1 MRGRRNRVN
10 DKSDLSHGF
19 TRIDTDR
26 SVSIRMNPW
35 LRFAE
40 MCRMIDQSSK
50 ETLLNAAV
58 SHWMH
63 DLAAQGI
70 ITTDDELNVVQWN
83 HWMEENT
90 GKRANVV
97 IGNNLLQLF
106 PELTERRLDR
116 NYKWALEGQ
125 VRVLSQALH
134 GYLLSMPV
142 LSSEHGYTQMQ
153 QAVRISPLSNEG
165 RVIGTLTII
174 EDVTERVARE
184 AELQAQIE
192 ARSRLLSS
200 EKLARSEAER
210 ANRLKDEFLATI
222 SHELRN
228 PLNAIMGW
236 AHMLRLGKL
245 TDANTERAVETIY
258 RNAKSQAQL
267 VADLLDVSRIISGK
281 LRLDVGAVDLL
292 FVVNAAID
300 SIRPAA
306 DAKGIRLQTTLD
318 PTAGPISG
326 DADRLQQI
334 VWNLLTNAVKFT
346 PRGGRIQV
354 KAQRIDSHVEI
365 VVSDSG
371 VGISKEFLPYVFDR
385 FRQADATSTRI
396 HGGLGL
402 GLSIVRQLVDLHGGS
417 ISVESEGEGKGAT
430 FTITLPFVGV
440 VSNLKEAEP
449 SHPIHSDDMISFE
462 GLPSL
467 QGLKVLVVD
476 DEADTRELIR
486 EVLKEC
492 GSEVITSRS
501 VAEAL
506 EALEQHKPD
515 ILISDLGMPDED
527 GYSLI
532 SKIRALPSERGGH
545 IPAAA
550 LTAYARAEDRMRV
563 LRSGFQFH
571 LPKPVDSAELV
582 TVVASLAGR
591 AYK

>member
-1 MRGRRNRVN
+1 MTSPSNVFGEAPEP
-10 DKSDLSHGF
+10 
-19 TRIDTDR
+19 
-26 SVSIRMNPW
+26 IRMK
-35 LRFAE
+35 E
-40 MCRMIDQSSK
+40 TSYK

-58 SHWMH
+58 LHWMH

-70 ITTDDELNVVQWN
+70 ITTDSDLNVVEWN
-83 HWMEENT
+83 HWMEEHT
-90 GKRANVV
+90 GKRLHEV
-97 IGNNLLQLF
+97 IGNNLLELF
-106 PELTERRLDR
+106 PELSKRRLDR
-116 NYKWALEGQ
+116 HYKWALEGQ

-134 GYLLSMPV
+134 GYLIAMSAV
-142 LSSEHGYTQMQ
+142 SGEHEYSLMQ
-153 QAVRISPLSNEG
+153 QAVRISPLSHQG

-192 ARSRLLSS
+192 DRSRLLSS
-200 EKLARSEAER
+200 EKLARNEAER

-228 PLNAIMGW
+228 PLNAILGW
-236 AHMLRLGKL
+236 AHMMRLGNL
-245 TDANTERAVETIY
+245 TPANAERAVETIY

-281 LRLDVGAVDLL
+281 LRLDMRTVDLL
-292 FVVNAAID
+292 SIVNAAID

-306 DAKGIRLQTTLD
+306 DGKGIRVQTIMD
-318 PTAGPISG
+318 PGVGPISG

-346 PRGGRIQV
+346 PKGGRIHV
-354 KAQRIDSHVEI
+354 KVQRVNAYVEI

-371 VGISKEFLPYVFDR
+371 VGISKDFLPYVFDR
-385 FRQADATSTRI
+385 FRQADASTTRI

-402 GLSIVRQLVDLHGGS
+402 GLSIVHQLVDLHGGS
-417 ISVESEGEGKGAT
+417 VSVHSEGEGKGAT
-430 FTITLPFVGV
+430 FTIMLPFVGV
-440 VSNLKEAEP
+440 DNSQKETGP
-449 SHPIHSDDMISFE
+449 VHPAQSDETISFE
-462 GLPSL
+462 DLPSL

-486 EVLKEC
+486 EVLREC

-501 VAEAL
+501 AAEAL
-506 EALEQHKPD
+506 TALEQFKPD
-515 ILISDLGMPDED
+515 ILLSDLGMPDED

-532 SKIRALPSERGGH
+532 AKIRALPAERGGD

-591 AYK
+591 AYKS

>member
-1 MRGRRNRVN
+1 MTEARY
-10 DKSDLSHGF
+10 
-19 TRIDTDR
+19 
-26 SVSIRMNPW
+26 
-35 LRFAE
+35 
-40 MCRMIDQSSK
+40 K
-50 ETLLNAAV
+50 ETILNAAV
-58 SHWMH
+58 RYWMH

-70 ITTDDELNVVQWN
+70 VTTDSDLNVVEWN
-83 HWMEENT
+83 HWMEEHT
-90 GKRANVV
+90 GKRASDVT
-97 IGNNLLQLF
+97 GKNLLELF

-125 VRVLSQALH
+125 VRILSQALH
-134 GYLLSMPV
+134 GYLIAMPAV
-142 LSSEHGYTQMQ
+142 SGDHRFKQMQ
-153 QAVRISPLSNEG
+153 QAVRISPLTHND
-165 RVIGTLTII
+165 RLIGTLTII

-184 AELQAQIE
+184 AELQAQVE
-192 ARSRLLSS
+192 DRSRLLSN
-200 EKLARSEAER
+200 EKLARNEAER

-228 PLNAIMGW
+228 PLNAILGW
-236 AHMLRLGKL
+236 AHMMRLGKL
-245 TDANTERAVETIY
+245 NQANMERAVETIY
-258 RNAKSQAQL
+258 RNAKSQSQL

-281 LRLDVGAVDLL
+281 LRLDVRTVDLISI
-292 FVVNAAID
+292 VNAALD

-306 DAKGIRLQTTLD
+306 DAKTIRLQTMLD
-318 PTAGPISG
+318 PAAGPISG

-346 PRGGRIQV
+346 PKGGKIQV
-354 KAQRIDSHVEI
+354 KVQRVNSHVEI

-385 FRQADATSTRI
+385 FRQADASITRTQ
-396 HGGLGL
+396 GGLGL
-402 GLSIVRQLVDLHGGS
+402 GLSIVHQLVDLHGGT
-417 ISVESEGEGKGAT
+417 VAVQSEGEGKGAT
-430 FTITLPFVGV
+430 FTVTLPFIGV
-440 VSNLKEAEP
+440 ISQKEAE
-449 SHPIHSDDMISFE
+449 SVHPTQSEEIISFE

-467 QGLKVLVVD
+467 DGLKVLVVD
-476 DEADTRELIR
+476 DEADTRELIG

-492 GSEVITSRS
+492 GSEVIITRS
-501 VAEAL
+501 AAEAF
-506 EALEQHKPD
+506 AAIEQHKPD

-532 SKIRALPSERGGH
+532 EKIRALPSERGGD

-591 AYK
+591 AYKS

>member
-1 MRGRRNRVN
+1 M
-10 DKSDLSHGF
+10 KE
-19 TRIDTDR
+19 T
-26 SVSIRMNPW
+26 
-35 LRFAE
+35 
-40 MCRMIDQSSK
+40 SSK
-50 ETLLNAAV
+50 QTLLNAAV
-58 SHWMH
+58 VHWMH

-70 ITTDDELNVVQWN
+70 VTTDSELNIVEWN
-83 HWMEENT
+83 HWMEEHT
-90 GKRANVV
+90 GKRVHEV
-97 IGNNLLQLF
+97 IGKNLLELF
-106 PELTERRLDR
+106 PELSKRRLDR

-134 GYLLSMPV
+134 GYLIAMTPV
-142 LSSEHGYTQMQ
+142 SGAHGVAQMQ
-153 QAVRISPLSNEG
+153 QAVRISPLHHEG

-192 ARSRLLSS
+192 DRSRLLSS
-200 EKLARSEAER
+200 EKLARNEAER

-228 PLNAIMGW
+228 PLNAILGW
-236 AHMLRLGKL
+236 SHMMRLGNL
-245 TDANTERAVETIY
+245 TPANAERAVETIY

-281 LRLDVGAVDLL
+281 LRLEVRTVDLISI
-292 FVVNAAID
+292 VNAAID
-300 SIRPAA
+300 SIRPTA
-306 DAKGIRLQTTLD
+306 DAKGIRLQTMLD
-318 PTAGPISG
+318 PGAGPISG

-346 PRGGRIQV
+346 PKGGRIQV
-354 KAQRIDSHVEI
+354 KVQRTNSHVKV

-385 FRQADATSTRI
+385 FRQADASTTRI
-396 HGGLGL
+396 YGGLGL
-402 GLSIVRQLVDLHGGS
+402 GLSIVHQLVDLHGGAV
-417 ISVESEGEGKGAT
+417 SVHSEGEGKGAT
-430 FTITLPFVGV
+430 FTITLPFGV
-440 VSNLKEAEP
+440 EITSQKETESVLP
-449 SHPIHSDDMISFE
+449 TQSDELISFDR
-462 GLPSL
+462 LPSL
-467 QGLKVLVVD
+467 EGLKVLVVD
-476 DEADTRELIR
+476 DEADTRELIG
-486 EVLKEC
+486 EVLKKC
-492 GSEVITSRS
+492 GSEVITSPS
-501 VAEAL
+501 AAEAL
-506 EALEQHKPD
+506 VALEQHKPD

-532 SKIRALPSERGGH
+532 SKIRALPSDRGGQ

-591 AYK
+591 AYKIQSQ

>member
-1 MRGRRNRVN
+1 MVPG
-10 DKSDLSHGF
+10 LSL
-19 TRIDTDR
+19 R
-26 SVSIRMNPW
+26 SNPGLKLANAFGVMNVMT
-35 LRFAE
+35 E
-40 MCRMIDQSSK
+40 TSSK

-58 SHWMH
+58 LHWMH

-70 ITTDDELNVVQWN
+70 VTTDSELNVVEWN
-83 HWMEENT
+83 HWMEEHT
-90 GKRANVV
+90 GKRANDV
-97 IGNNLLQLF
+97 IGNNLLDLF
-106 PELTERRLDR
+106 PELIERRLDR
-116 NYKWALEGQ
+116 HYKWALEGQ

-134 GYLLSMPV
+134 GHLISMPAV
-142 LSSEHGYTQMQ
+142 SAEHGYAQMQ
-153 QAVRISPLSNEG
+153 QAVRISPLSHED

-192 ARSRLLSS
+192 ARSQLLSS

-245 TDANTERAVETIY
+245 SDVNAERAVETIY
-258 RNAKSQAQL
+258 RNAKAQAQL

-281 LRLDVGAVDLL
+281 LRLDVRTVDLIYII
-292 FVVNAAID
+292 NAAID

-306 DAKGIRLQTTLD
+306 EAKGIRVQTLLD
-318 PTAGPISG
+318 PAAGPISG

-346 PRGGRIQV
+346 PKGGRIQV
-354 KAQRIDSHVEI
+354 KIQRINSHVEI

-385 FRQADATSTRI
+385 FRQADATTTRI

-417 ISVESEGEGKGAT
+417 VSVHSEGEGKGTT

-440 VSNLKEAEP
+440 LSQNDAE
-449 SHPIHSDDMISFE
+449 SVHPTQGEEVISFD

-476 DEADTRELIR
+476 DEADTRELIS
-486 EVLKEC
+486 EVLREC
-492 GSEVITSRS
+492 GSEVITSNS
-501 VAEAL
+501 AADALVAL
-506 EALEQHKPD
+506 EEHKPD

-532 SKIRALPSERGGH
+532 SKIRALPDERGGQ

-591 AYK
+591 AYQS

>member
-1 MRGRRNRVN
+1 MTERV
-10 DKSDLSHGF
+10 
-19 TRIDTDR
+19 
-26 SVSIRMNPW
+26 IR
-35 LRFAE
+35 
-40 MCRMIDQSSK
+40 

-58 SHWMH
+58 RNWMQE
-63 DLAAQGI
+63 LAAQGI
-70 ITTDDELNVVQWN
+70 FATDSDLNVVEWN
-83 HWMEENT
+83 NWMET
-90 GKRANVV
+90 HSGKRVSEVV
-97 IGNNLLQLF
+97 GKNLLDLF

-116 NYKWALEGQ
+116 HYRWALEGQ

-134 GYLLSMPV
+134 GYLISMTAV
-142 LSSEHGYTQMQ
+142 SSEHGFAQMQ
-153 QAVRISPLSNEG
+153 QAVRISPLSHEG
-165 RVIGTLTII
+165 RVIGTLTVI

-192 ARSRLLSS
+192 ARTRLLAS

-236 AHMLRLGKL
+236 AHMMRLGNL
-245 TDANTERAVETIY
+245 TPANIERAVETIY

-281 LRLDVGAVDLL
+281 LRLDVRTIDPINI
-292 FVVNAAID
+292 VNAAID

-306 DAKGIRLQTTLD
+306 DAKSIRLQTILD
-318 PTAGPISG
+318 PAAGPISG

-346 PRGGRIQV
+346 PKGGKIQV
-354 KAQRIDSHVEI
+354 KAQRVDSHVEI

-385 FRQADATSTRI
+385 FRQADASTTRI

-402 GLSIVRQLVDLHGGS
+402 GLSIVHQLVDLHGGT
-417 ISVESEGEGKGAT
+417 VTVASEGEGKGAT
-430 FTITLPFVGV
+430 FTIMLPFVGV
-440 VSNLKEAEP
+440 VSTPKEIEP
-449 SHPIHSDDMISFE
+449 AAPDPGEQIISFD

-476 DEADTRELIR
+476 DEPDTRELIR

-501 VAEAL
+501 AAEAL
-506 EALEQHKPD
+506 EALERYQPD

-532 SKIRALPSERGGH
+532 SKIRALPAERGGQ

-591 AYK
+591 AFKG

>member
-1 MRGRRNRVN
+1 VN
-10 DKSDLSHGF
+10 D
-19 TRIDTDR
+19 
-26 SVSIRMNPW
+26 V
-35 LRFAE
+35 
-40 MCRMIDQSSK
+40 SSK

-58 SHWMH
+58 LHWMH

-70 ITTDDELNVVQWN
+70 VTTDSALNVVEWN
-83 HWMEENT
+83 HWMWEHT
-90 GKRANVV
+90 GKGRAEI
-97 IGNNLLQLF
+97 IGNNLIELF
-106 PELTERRLDR
+106 PELTHRRLDR
-116 NYKWALEGQ
+116 HFKWALEGKMS
-125 VRVLSQALH
+125 VLSQALH
-134 GYLLSMPV
+134 GYLIAMPAV
-142 LSSEHGYTQMQ
+142 SGEHGFTQMQ
-153 QAVRISPLSNEG
+153 QAVRISPLSHEG
-165 RVIGTLTII
+165 RVIGTLTVI

-184 AELQAQIE
+184 AELQAQLE
-192 ARSRLLSS
+192 ERSRLLSS
-200 EKLARSEAER
+200 ENVARREAER

-228 PLNAIMGW
+228 PLNAILGW
-236 AHMLRLGKL
+236 AHMMRLGKL
-245 TDANTERAVETIY
+245 NEANMERAVETIY
-258 RNAKSQAQL
+258 RNAKSQTQL

-281 LRLDVGAVDLL
+281 LRLDVRTVDLISI
-292 FVVNAAID
+292 VNAAID

-306 DAKGIRLQTTLD
+306 EAKSIRLQTKLD
-318 PTAGPISG
+318 PAAGPISG

-346 PRGGRIQV
+346 PKGGQIQV
-354 KAQRIDSHVEI
+354 KLQRIDSHVDI

-385 FRQADATSTRI
+385 FRQADASTTRI

-402 GLSIVRQLVDLHGGS
+402 GLSIVHQLVDLHGGTV
-417 ISVESEGEGKGAT
+417 SVQSEGEGKGAT

-440 VSNLKEAEP
+440 ISQSEAEAAQP
-449 SHPIHSDDMISFE
+449 AQSEEILSFE

-476 DEADTRELIR
+476 DEADTRELIG

-492 GSEVITSRS
+492 GSEVIITRS
-501 VAEAL
+501 AAEAL

-532 SKIRALPSERGGH
+532 EKIRALPSECGGD

-582 TVVASLAGR
+582 TVIASLAGR
-591 AYK
+591 AYKS

>member
-1 MRGRRNRVN
+1 MSSQA
-10 DKSDLSHGF
+10 K
-19 TRIDTDR
+19 T
-26 SVSIRMNPW
+26 
-35 LRFAE
+35 
-40 MCRMIDQSSK
+40 SSK

-58 SHWMH
+58 LHWMH

-70 ITTDDELNVVQWN
+70 VTTDSELNVVEWN
-83 HWMEENT
+83 HWMEEHT
-90 GKRANVV
+90 GKRTSEV
-97 IGNNLLQLF
+97 IGANLLDLF
-106 PELTERRLDR
+106 PELTQRRLDR
-116 NYKWALEGQ
+116 HYKWALEGQ

-134 GYLLSMPV
+134 GYLIAMPPV
-142 LSSEHGYTQMQ
+142 SGDHGYAQMQ
-153 QAVRISPLSNEG
+153 QAVRISPLTHDD

-174 EDVTERVARE
+174 EEVTERVARE
-184 AELQAQIE
+184 AELQAQLE
-192 ARSRLLSS
+192 DRSRLLSN
-200 EKLARSEAER
+200 EKLARNEAER

-228 PLNAIMGW
+228 PLNAILGW
-236 AHMLRLGKL
+236 AHMMRLGTL
-245 TDANTERAVETIY
+245 TPANMERAVDTIY
-258 RNAKSQAQL
+258 RNAKSQSQL

-281 LRLDVGAVDLL
+281 LRLDVRTVDLL
-292 FVVNAAID
+292 YIVNAAVD

-306 DAKGIRLQTTLD
+306 DAKSIRLQTMLD
-318 PTAGPISG
+318 PAAGPISG

-346 PRGGRIQV
+346 PKGGRIQV
-354 KAQRIDSHVEI
+354 KVHRVDSHVEI

-385 FRQADATSTRI
+385 FRQADASTTRI

-402 GLSIVRQLVDLHGGS
+402 GLSIVHQLVDLHGGT
-417 ISVESEGEGKGAT
+417 VAVRSEGEGQGAT
-430 FTITLPFVGV
+430 FTISLPFVGV
-440 VSNLKEAEP
+440 TSTQPEIERV
-449 SHPIHSDDMISFE
+449 HPTQSDEVITFD

-492 GSEVITSRS
+492 GSEVITCAS

-506 EALEQHKPD
+506 VALEEHKPD
-515 ILISDLGMPDED
+515 VLISDLGMPEED
-527 GYSLI
+527 GYALI
-532 SKIRALPSERGGH
+532 AKIRELPRERGGE

-591 AYK
+591 AYKT

>member
-1 MRGRRNRVN
+1 MTAQGESFAGAP
-10 DKSDLSHGF
+10 K
-19 TRIDTDR
+19 
-26 SVSIRMNPW
+26 RMT
-35 LRFAE
+35 E
-40 MCRMIDQSSK
+40 ISSK

-58 SHWMH
+58 LHWMH

-70 ITTDDELNVVQWN
+70 LTTDSELKVVEWN
-83 HWMEENT
+83 HWMEEHT
-90 GKRANVV
+90 GKTEGDV
-97 IGNNLLQLF
+97 IGKNLLEVF
-106 PELTERRLDR
+106 PELIQRRLDR

-134 GYLLSMPV
+134 GYLIAMPAV
-142 LSSEHGYTQMQ
+142 SGEHGTAQMQ
-153 QAVRISPLSNEG
+153 QAVRISPLSHEG

-192 ARSRLLSS
+192 ERSRLLSS
-200 EKLARSEAER
+200 EKLARNEAER

-228 PLNAIMGW
+228 PLNAILGW
-236 AHMLRLGKL
+236 AHMMRLGKL
-245 TDANTERAVETIY
+245 TPPNVERAIETIY
-258 RNAKSQAQL
+258 RNAQSQSQL

-281 LRLDVGAVDLL
+281 LRLDVRTVDLL
-292 FVVNAAID
+292 SIVNAALD

-306 DAKGIRLQTTLD
+306 DAKGIRLQSILD
-318 PTAGPISG
+318 PAAGPILG

-346 PRGGRIQV
+346 PKGGRIQV
-354 KAQRIDSHVEI
+354 KVHRVESHVEI
-365 VVSDSG
+365 VVTDSG
-371 VGISKEFLPYVFDR
+371 IGINKDFLPHVFDR
-385 FRQADATSTRI
+385 FRQADASTTRV

-402 GLSIVRQLVDLHGGS
+402 GLSIVHQLVDLHGGGV
-417 ISVESEGEGKGAT
+417 SVHSEGEGKGAT
-430 FTITLPFVGV
+430 FTISLPFVGL
-440 VSNLKEAEP
+440 VSNQPEAEAVLP
-449 SHPIHSDDMISFE
+449 TPNGEVLSFD

-492 GSEVITSRS
+492 GSEVITSQS

-506 EALEQHKPD
+506 VALEEHKPD

-527 GYSLI
+527 GYALI
-532 SKIRALPSERGGH
+532 SKIRALPADRGGH

-591 AYK
+591 AYHAKTQG

>member
-1 MRGRRNRVN
+1 MTLPTLQEGMN
-10 DKSDLSHGF
+10 DQEPK
-19 TRIDTDR
+19 
-26 SVSIRMNPW
+26 
-35 LRFAE
+35 
-40 MCRMIDQSSK
+40 Q
-50 ETLLNAAV
+50 TLLNAAV
-58 SHWMH
+58 LHWMH

-70 ITTDDELNVVQWN
+70 ITTDRELNVVEWN
-83 HWMEENT
+83 HWMEEHT
-90 GKRANVV
+90 EKRAAEV
-97 IGNNLLQLF
+97 IGKNLLEVF
-106 PELTERRLDR
+106 PELSERRLDR
-116 NYKWALEGQ
+116 HYKWALEGQ

-134 GYLLSMPV
+134 GYLLTMPAV
-142 LSSEHGYTQMQ
+142 SGEHGYEQMQ
-153 QAVRISPLSNEG
+153 QAVRISPLSHDG

-184 AELQAQIE
+184 AELQAQVE
-192 ARSRLLSS
+192 ERSRLLSS
-200 EKLARSEAER
+200 EKLARNEAER

-228 PLNAIMGW
+228 PLNAILGW
-236 AHMLRLGKL
+236 AHMMRLGKL
-245 TDANTERAVETIY
+245 TAANIERAVETIY
-258 RNAKSQAQL
+258 RNAKSQSQL

-281 LRLDVGAVDLL
+281 LRLDVRTVDLISI
-292 FVVNAAID
+292 VTAAVD

-306 DAKGIRLQTTLD
+306 EAKSIRLHTMLD
-318 PTAGPISG
+318 PAAGPISG

-346 PRGGRIQV
+346 PKGGRIQV
-354 KAQRIDSHVEI
+354 KVQRINSHVEI
-365 VVSDSG
+365 EVSDSG

-385 FRQADATSTRI
+385 FRQADASSTRL

-402 GLSIVRQLVDLHGGS
+402 GLSIVHQLVDLHGGT
-417 ISVESEGEGKGAT
+417 VRVHSEGEGTGAT
-430 FTITLPFVGV
+430 FTINLPFVGV
-440 VSNLKEAEP
+440 VTNPQEPEAV
-449 SHPIHSDDMISFE
+449 HPTHSDELLAFD

-467 QGLKVLVVD
+467 QGLRILVVD
-476 DEADTRELIR
+476 DEPDTRELIQ

-492 GSEVITSRS
+492 GADVITSNS
-501 VAEAL
+501 AAEAL
-506 EALEQHKPD
+506 TAIEQHHPD

-532 SKIRALPSERGGH
+532 SKIRALPAEQGGL

-591 AYK
+591 AYKDPGK

>member
-1 MRGRRNRVN
+1 MS
-10 DKSDLSHGF
+10 KAA
-19 TRIDTDR
+19 DR
-26 SVSIRMNPW
+26 MT
-35 LRFAE
+35 E
-40 MCRMIDQSSK
+40 KSSK
-50 ETLLNAAV
+50 ETVLNAAV
-58 SHWMH
+58 LRWMH

-70 ITTDDELNVVQWN
+70 ITTDSELNVVEWN
-83 HWMEENT
+83 HWMEEHT
-90 GKRANVV
+90 GKRVSEV
-97 IGNNLLQLF
+97 IGKNLLDLF
-106 PELTERRLDR
+106 PELTARRLDR
-116 NYKWALEGQ
+116 NYKWTLEGQ

-134 GYLLSMPV
+134 GYLIAMPV
-142 LSSEHGYTQMQ
+142 VSPEHGYEQMQ
-153 QAVRISPLSNEG
+153 QAVRISPLNHDG
-165 RVIGTLTII
+165 KIIGTLTII

-200 EKLARSEAER
+200 EKLARNDAER

-228 PLNAIMGW
+228 PLNAILGW

-245 TDANTERAVETIY
+245 NPSNADRAVETIY

-281 LRLDVGAVDLL
+281 LRLDVRPVDLL
-292 FVVNAAID
+292 SIVNAAID

-306 DAKGIRLQTTLD
+306 DAKSIRLQTILD
-318 PTAGPISG
+318 PAAGPISG

-346 PRGGRIQV
+346 PKGGRVQV
-354 KAQRIDSHVEI
+354 KIQRVDSHVEI

-385 FRQADATSTRI
+385 FRQADASTTRI

-402 GLSIVRQLVDLHGGS
+402 GLSIVHQLVDLHGGS
-417 ISVESEGEGKGAT
+417 VSVHSDGEGKGAT
-430 FTITLPFVGV
+430 FTIILPFVGV
-440 VSNLKEAEP
+440 ISTEKESEVVEQV
-449 SHPIHSDDMISFE
+449 HSDAINTFE
-462 GLPSL
+462 GLPTL

-476 DEADTRELIR
+476 DEADTRELIQ
-486 EVLKEC
+486 EVLKDC
-492 GSEVITSRS
+492 GSEVILSRS
-501 VAEAL
+501 AAEAL
-506 EALEQHKPD
+506 EALEKHKPD

-591 AYK
+591 AYKS

>member
-1 MRGRRNRVN
+1 M
-10 DKSDLSHGF
+10 
-19 TRIDTDR
+19 TET
-26 SVSIRMNPW
+26 
-35 LRFAE
+35 
-40 MCRMIDQSSK
+40 SSK

-58 SHWMH
+58 LHWMH

-70 ITTDDELNVVQWN
+70 VTTDSELNVIQWN
-83 HWMEENT
+83 HWMEEHT
-90 GKRANVV
+90 GKRADQVTDK
-97 IGNNLLQLF
+97 NLLELF
-106 PELTERRLDR
+106 PELTERRLDQH
-116 NYKWALEGQ
+116 YKSALEGQ

-134 GYLLSMPV
+134 GYLISMPAV
-142 LSSEHGYTQMQ
+142 SSEHGYVEMQ
-153 QAVRISPLSNEG
+153 QAVRISPLSHEG

-184 AELQAQIE
+184 AELQAQVE
-192 ARSRLLSS
+192 ARSRLLAS
-200 EKLARSEAER
+200 EKLARNEAER

-228 PLNAIMGW
+228 PLNAILGW
-236 AHMLRLGKL
+236 AHMLQIGNL
-245 TDANTERAVETIY
+245 TPQNAERAVETIY

-281 LRLDVGAVDLL
+281 LRLDMRTVDLIYI
-292 FVVNAAID
+292 VNAAVD
-300 SIRPAA
+300 SVRPAA
-306 DAKGIRLQTTLD
+306 DAKGIRLQTISD
-318 PTAGPISG
+318 PAVGPTSG
-326 DADRLQQI
+326 DADRLQQV

-346 PRGGRIQV
+346 PKGGRIQV
-354 KAQRIDSHVEI
+354 TVQRIDSHVEI

-385 FRQADATSTRI
+385 FRQADASTTRI

-417 ISVESEGEGKGAT
+417 VSVHSEGEGKGAT

-440 VSNLKEAEP
+440 VNNEQETEP
-449 SHPIHSDDMISFE
+449 VQPTQGDEIISFE

-467 QGLKVLVVD
+467 EGLKVLVVD
-476 DEADTRELIR
+476 DEADTRELIC

-492 GSEVITSRS
+492 GSQVITSDS
-501 VAEAL
+501 AADAL
-506 EALEQHKPD
+506 VALEQHKPD

-532 SKIRALPSERGGH
+532 SKIRALPADRGGQ

-550 LTAYARAEDRMRV
+550 LTAYARTEDRMRV

-582 TVVASLAGR
+582 TVVANLAGR
-591 AYK
+591 AY

>member
-1 MRGRRNRVN
+1 MP
-10 DKSDLSHGF
+10 S
-19 TRIDTDR
+19 
-26 SVSIRMNPW
+26 P
-35 LRFAE
+35 
-40 MCRMIDQSSK
+40 K

-58 SHWMH
+58 LHWMH
-63 DLAAQGI
+63 GLAEQGI
-70 ITTDDELNVVQWN
+70 VLTDAELNVVEWN
-83 HWMEENT
+83 NWMEGHT
-90 GKRANVV
+90 GKRAQDV
-97 IGNNLLQLF
+97 IGKNLLGLF

-116 NYKWALEGQ
+116 HYKWALEGQ
-125 VRVLSQALH
+125 VRVLSHALH
-134 GYLLSMPV
+134 GYLISMPV
-142 LSSEHGYTQMQ
+142 VSGEHGSAQMQ
-153 QAVRISPLSNEG
+153 QAVRISPLSRDG
-165 RVIGTLTII
+165 AVIGTLTII

-192 ARSRLLSS
+192 ARTRLLAS

-210 ANRLKDEFLATI
+210 ANRLKDDFLATV

-236 AHMLRLGKL
+236 AHMLQVGKL
-245 TDANTERAVETIY
+245 NEANMERAVETIY
-258 RNAKSQAQL
+258 RNAKSQSQL

-281 LRLDVGAVDLL
+281 LRLDVRTIDLIYI
-292 FVVNAAID
+292 VNAAID

-306 DAKGIRLQTTLD
+306 DAKSIRLQTMLD
-318 PTAGPISG
+318 PAAGPISG

-346 PRGGRIQV
+346 PKGGKIQIKV
-354 KAQRIDSHVEI
+354 QRIDSHVEI

-371 VGISKEFLPYVFDR
+371 VGISKEFLPHVFDR
-385 FRQADATSTRI
+385 FRQADASTTRI

-402 GLSIVRQLVDLHGGS
+402 GLSIVRQLVDLHGGNAR
-417 ISVESEGEGKGAT
+417 VESEGEGKGAT
-430 FTITLPFVGV
+430 FIITLPFVGV
-440 VSNLKEAEP
+440 INNQKEAEAT
-449 SHPIHSDDMISFE
+449 HPVHSDELVSFE
-462 GLPSL
+462 GLPTL
-467 QGLKVLVVD
+467 EGLKVLVVD

-492 GSEVITSRS
+492 GSEVVMCRS
-501 VAEAL
+501 AAEAL
-506 EALEQHKPD
+506 EALEQDNPD

-532 SKIRALPSERGGH
+532 SKIRALPPERGGQ

-582 TVVASLAGR
+582 TVIASLAGR
-591 AYK
+591 AYKS

>member
-1 MRGRRNRVN
+1 
-10 DKSDLSHGF
+10 
-19 TRIDTDR
+19 
-26 SVSIRMNPW
+26 
-35 LRFAE
+35 
-40 MCRMIDQSSK
+40 
-50 ETLLNAAV
+50 
-58 SHWMH
+58 
-63 DLAAQGI
+63 
-70 ITTDDELNVVQWN
+70 
-83 HWMEENT
+83 
-90 GKRANVV
+90 
-97 IGNNLLQLF
+97 
-106 PELTERRLDR
+106 
-116 NYKWALEGQ
+116 
-125 VRVLSQALH
+125 VLSQALH
-134 GYLLSMPV
+134 GYLLSIPAV
-142 LSSEHGYTQMQ
+142 SAEHGHPQMQ
-153 QAVRISPLSNEG
+153 QAVRISPLSHEG

-174 EDVTERVARE
+174 EDVTERVGRE
-184 AELQAQIE
+184 AELQSQIE
-192 ARSRLLSS
+192 ARTRLLAS

-236 AHMLRLGKL
+236 AHMMRLGKL
-245 TDANTERAVETIY
+245 TPANTERAVETIY

-281 LRLDVGAVDLL
+281 LRLDVRTVDLISI
-292 FVVNAAID
+292 VNAAID
-300 SIRPAA
+300 SVRPAVE
-306 DAKGIRLQTTLD
+306 AKGIWLQTMLD
-318 PTAGPISG
+318 PEAGPISG

-346 PRGGRIQV
+346 PKGGNIQV
-354 KAQRIDSHVEI
+354 NVQRVDSHAEI

-385 FRQADATSTRI
+385 FRQADASTTRI

-417 ISVESEGEGKGAT
+417 VSVHSEGEGKGAT

-440 VSNLKEAEP
+440 VGDQKEAEP
-449 SHPIHSDDMISFE
+449 AQPVPSDEVIPFE

-467 QGLKVLVVD
+467 QGIRVLVVD
-476 DEADTRELIR
+476 DEADTRELIC

-492 GSEVITSRS
+492 GSEVIMSRS

-532 SKIRALPSERGGH
+532 SKIRALPAERGGQ

-591 AYK
+591 AYHLWRSKA

>member
-1 MRGRRNRVN
+1 M
-10 DKSDLSHGF
+10 
-19 TRIDTDR
+19 TET
-26 SVSIRMNPW
+26 
-35 LRFAE
+35 
-40 MCRMIDQSSK
+40 SSK

-58 SHWMH
+58 LHWMH

-70 ITTDDELNVVQWN
+70 VTTDRELNVVEWN
-83 HWMEENT
+83 HWMEEHT
-90 GKRANVV
+90 GKRAHDV
-97 IGNNLLQLF
+97 IGNNLLELF
-106 PELTERRLDR
+106 PELIERRLDR
-116 NYKWALEGQ
+116 HYKWALEGQ

-134 GYLLSMPV
+134 GYLISMPV
-142 LSSEHGYTQMQ
+142 VSAEHGYAQMQ
-153 QAVRISPLSNEG
+153 QAVRISPLSQEG
-165 RVIGTLTII
+165 CVIGTLTII

-245 TDANTERAVETIY
+245 TDVNAERAVETIY

-281 LRLDVGAVDLL
+281 LRLDVRTVDLIYII
-292 FVVNAAID
+292 NAAID

-306 DAKGIRLQTTLD
+306 EGKGIRLHMILD
-318 PTAGPISG
+318 PAAGPISG

-346 PRGGRIQV
+346 PKGGRIQV
-354 KAQRIDSHVEI
+354 KVQRINSHVEI

-385 FRQADATSTRI
+385 FRQADASITRT

-417 ISVESEGEGKGAT
+417 VSVHSEGEGKGTT

-440 VSNLKEAEP
+440 VNNQNEAE
-449 SHPIHSDDMISFE
+449 SVHPTQGDEVISFD

-467 QGLKVLVVD
+467 RGLKVLVVD

-492 GSEVITSRS
+492 GSEVITSNS
-501 VAEAL
+501 AADALIAL
-506 EALEQHKPD
+506 EEHKPD

-532 SKIRALPSERGGH
+532 SKIRALPDERGGQ

-591 AYK
+591 AYQS

>member
-1 MRGRRNRVN
+1 V
-10 DKSDLSHGF
+10 
-19 TRIDTDR
+19 T
-26 SVSIRMNPW
+26 
-35 LRFAE
+35 A
-40 MCRMIDQSSK
+40 SSR
-50 ETLLNAAV
+50 ETLLNAV
-58 SHWMH
+58 VLHWMH
-63 DLAAQGI
+63 ELAAQGI
-70 ITTDDELNVVQWN
+70 ITTDSELNVVEWN
-83 HWMEENT
+83 HWMEEHT
-90 GKRANVV
+90 DKRASEV
-97 IGNNLLQLF
+97 IGNNLLDLF
-106 PELTERRLDR
+106 PELKARRLNR

-134 GYLLSMPV
+134 GYLIAMPV
-142 LSSEHGYTQMQ
+142 VSGEHGYAQMQ
-153 QAVRISPLSNEG
+153 QAVRISPLSHDGE
-165 RVIGTLTII
+165 VIGTLTII

-192 ARSRLLSS
+192 ARTRLLSS
-200 EKLARSEAER
+200 EKLARNEAER
-210 ANRLKDEFLATI
+210 ANRLKDDFLATI

-228 PLNAIMGW
+228 PLNAILGW

-245 TDANTERAVETIY
+245 TPPNVERAVETIY

-267 VADLLDVSRIISGK
+267 VSDLLDVSRIISGK
-281 LRLDVGAVDLL
+281 LRLDVRQVDLISI
-292 FVVNAAID
+292 VNAAID
-300 SIRPAA
+300 SIRPATE
-306 DAKGIRLQTTLD
+306 AKSIRLQTMLD
-318 PTAGPISG
+318 PAAGPLSG

-346 PRGGRIQV
+346 PKGGRIQV
-354 KAQRIDSHVEI
+354 KVQRIDSHVEI

-385 FRQADATSTRI
+385 FRQADASTTRTQ
-396 HGGLGL
+396 GGLGL
-402 GLSIVRQLVDLHGGS
+402 GLSIVHQLVDLHGGS
-417 ISVESEGEGKGAT
+417 VSVQSEGEGKGAT
-430 FTITLPFVGV
+430 FTINLPFVGV
-440 VSNLKEAEP
+440 ISSQKEPERVNP
-449 SHPIHSDDMISFE
+449 VHNDQIISLD

-492 GSEVITSRS
+492 GSEVILSRS
-501 VAEAL
+501 AAEAL
-506 EALEQHKPD
+506 EALEQYKPD

-532 SKIRALPSERGGH
+532 TKIRALPSERGGH

-591 AYK
+591 AYKT

>member
-1 MRGRRNRVN
+1 VVRQM
-10 DKSDLSHGF
+10 
-19 TRIDTDR
+19 TQT
-26 SVSIRMNPW
+26 VSN
-35 LRFAE
+35 E
-40 MCRMIDQSSK
+40 K
-50 ETLLNAAV
+50 LLHAAV
-58 SHWMH
+58 LHWMH
-63 DLAAQGI
+63 EMAAQGI
-70 ITTDDELNVVQWN
+70 FTTDTDLVVVGWN
-83 HWMEENT
+83 QWMEEHT
-90 GKRANVV
+90 GKRVSDV
-97 IGNNLLQLF
+97 IGKNLLELF

-116 NYKWALEGQ
+116 QYKWALEGQ

-134 GYLLSMPV
+134 GYLIAMPSV
-142 LSSEHGYTQMQ
+142 TGDHGHAQMQ
-153 QAVRISPLSNEG
+153 QAVRISPLTSDG
-165 RVIGTLTII
+165 RIVGTLTII
-174 EDVTERVARE
+174 EDVTERVTRE
-184 AELQAQIE
+184 AELEAQIE
-192 ARSRLLSS
+192 ARTRLLAS
-200 EKLARSEAER
+200 EKLARGEAER
-210 ANRLKDEFLATI
+210 ANRLKDDFLATV

-245 TDANTERAVETIY
+245 TPPNAERAVETIY

-281 LRLDVGAVDLL
+281 LRLDMRTVDLIQI
-292 FVVNAAID
+292 VNAAID

-306 DAKGIRLQTTLD
+306 DAKSIRLQTMLD
-318 PTAGPISG
+318 PAAGPISG

-346 PRGGRIQV
+346 PQGGKIQV
-354 KAQRIDSHVEI
+354 KVQRVDAHVEI
-365 VVSDSG
+365 VVTDSG

-385 FRQADATSTRI
+385 FRQADASTTRI

-402 GLSIVRQLVDLHGGS
+402 GLSIVHQLVDLHGGTV
-417 ISVESEGEGKGAT
+417 SVRSEGEGKGAT

-440 VSNLKEAEP
+440 ISTQQETEAAYTPPADEIVSL
-449 SHPIHSDDMISFE
+449 D

-467 QGLKVLVVD
+467 EGLKVLVVD
-476 DEADTRELIR
+476 DEQDTRELIG
-486 EVLKEC
+486 EVLTEC
-492 GSEVITSRS
+492 GANVIMSRS
-501 VAEAL
+501 AE
-506 EALEQHKPD
+506 EAYDAVQKHTPD

-532 SKIRALPSERGGH
+532 TKIRALPPEEGGR

-591 AYK
+591 ALNSQHRSGVQK